1 MRRDYDELRVDHTSE
16 VPLSVQLALNLSRAI
31 RAGWWQA
38 DEALPSER
46 MLSNWLKLS
55 RVTTRR
61 AYDWLVQE
69 GLIYRRR
76 GAGSFVKQMYEYPLG
91 HLQGFTELFRA
102 RGLNP
107 RSKWLSKKLD
117 HPTTEEALA
126 LNINMDDWV
135 VRFRRQRLVE
145 RKAIAY
151 EVTTL
156 PAWAVGDVTRL
167 TDSIYAFL
175 DQSGHGVM
183 RAHQHIMAMNATAQ
197 VAKYCG
203 IPTGQA
209 MLQVTRI
216 GYTESGQVLEY
227 TVTYCRNDYYDFT
240 LDLHRKP
247 QGHSLSSKL
256 DVSKQLIQDIQDV
269 PSVKHEQ
276 HGKGVGDEKIV
287 G

>member
-1 MRRDYDELRVDHTSE
+1 M
-16 VPLSVQLALNLSRAI
+16 
-31 RAGWWQA
+31 
-38 DEALPSER
+38 
-46 MLSNWLKLS
+46 
-55 RVTTRR
+55 
-61 AYDWLVQE
+61 
-69 GLIYRRR
+69 
-76 GAGSFVKQMYEYPLG
+76 
-91 HLQGFTELFRA
+91 QGYTELFRA

-269 PSVKHEQ
+269 PSVKNEQ